1 MEWRVRE
8 SWDLEEQ
15 NADVDQSEGRERWFL
30 CSFSHSVSSC
40 DWSAFP
46 LNYSRRKESMGYRP
60 VCQLETG
67 VCGLIPMCP
76 WANLAY
82 LFCLTVS
89 QYHIVLIFFFFPQWG
104 AGGPTVHGLWDFSSQ
119 TRDWTQT
126 MTVKVLNPNHW
137 TTKELFHC
145 LHLQNEMITVP
156 CRVVMGIK

>member
-89 QYHIVLIFFFFPQWG
+89 QYHIVLIFFFSPSGEQ
-104 AGGPTVHGLWDFSSQ
+104 GGPQYMACGISVPRPGIELRPWQWKCWILTTGPPGNSFTVFIFKMKW
-119 TRDWTQT
+119 
-126 MTVKVLNPNHW
+126 
-137 TTKELFHC
+137 
-145 LHLQNEMITVP
+145 
-156 CRVVMGIK
+156 